1 MVDRNDVGV
10 VAIND
15 LTDVNTLA
23 HLLKFDSIHGKFAGS
38 VEVVEGNLVVNGE
51 TIHISAE
58 RDPANL
64 PWGSLGIDVVVELS
78 GVFTDKEK
86 ASLHLQAGAG
96 KVVISAP
103 AKGDLKTVVLGVNDS
118 ILTEEDRIVSNA

>member
-1 MVDRNDVGV
+1 MKKIAINGFGRIGRLAFRQMVDRKDVGV

-64 PWGSLGIDVVVELS
+64 PWGSLGVDVVVES
-78 GVFTDKEK
+78 TGVFTDKEK

-96 KVVISAP
+96 KSC
-103 AKGDLKTVVLGVNDS
+103 DLS
-118 ILTEEDRIVSNA
+118 SR